1 MDIDQF
7 GNVITEKNG
16 KLQLITEKV
25 SYLELLWHTDPVCK
39 NNFEINGEYSIK
51 YQKNFWETIKLILR
65 MERINYAKII
75 LISKKLEK

>member
-39 NNFEINGEYSIK
+39 
-51 YQKNFWETIKLILR
+51 
-65 MERINYAKII
+65 
-75 LISKKLEK
+75 

>member
-39 NNFEINGEYSIK
+39 
-51 YQKNFWETIKLILR
+51 TILKL
-65 MERINYAKII
+65 MA
-75 LISKKLEK
+75 STQ